1 MLKKLLKL
9 ISGDPIQ
16 NTIKTYRS
24 LVERIN
30 ALEPTYEALTD
41 AELRAKTSE
50 FRRRLARGETL
61 DDILPEAF
69 AVVREAA
76 KRTLGL
82 RHYDVQL
89 MGGAALHEGKAIE
102 MKTGEGKTL
111 VATLPLYLNALTL
124 NPQWVEKARAKWG
137 DDPDRWEFVPLDGEP
152 VGKGVHLATVND
164 YLARRDARW
173 MGPIYDLLGLSV
185 GVLQMAAATE
195 GGKKAFIVDLEKRS
209 SKEQE
214 DQLRMVPRQEA
225 YKADIVYGTAQE
237 FGFDYLRDNMA
248 LHAEEQVQRGH
259 HYVIIDEVDNVLI
272 DEARTPLI
280 ISGPASEDV
289 EWYVRLA
296 QIVKRLKPEE
306 DVEIHEKEQTVVLT
320 ELGEAKVEEAL
331 GMPLRDPE
339 RPEDLTPE
347 QERIWGYL
355 EQALRAQFLYKRNK
369 HYIVQNRRVII
380 VDEFTGRLM
389 PGRRWSHGLHQAVE
403 AKEGVPIQPENMT
416 YATITLQN
424 FFRMYE
430 KLAGMSGTVLTE
442 AEEFHTIY
450 KLDVAAIPTNLEYQA
465 MGPNAPLV
473 ALEDVDEEGYRYTY
487 YARRD
492 DPEKRPIYWKRK
504 DYPDVIYRTEEAKF
518 RAITWEILR
527 FHIQG
532 RPMLVGTGSVELS
545 ERLAARLEAPAL
557 RKLAQILLVRD
568 AFLEKVG
575 DDGSGQMYPELEP
588 LYKPLD
594 QVRETD
600 IRRLAKEAGLRS
612 LKLDAE
618 DNLERLRDLL
628 LPTPTEQ
635 ARWPQVKEKLVEVFR
650 TGIPCQVLNAKEH
663 AREGQII
670 ARAGELYRVTIATQ
684 MAGRGVDIKL
694 GGELPEEVVRSVNRV
709 LARAGHPD
717 PYNLRMDER
726 YEALKQVPPE
736 QYGIYAEDVYL
747 FFEYIENMH
756 KVRELGGLH
765 VIGSERHESRRIDN
779 QLRGRAGRQG
789 DPGSSRFFLSLEDEL
804 VRLFGGD
811 QVGSLMERFR
821 IDELIPLEH
830 PIVSRIIEQAQKR
843 VEGINFDMRKHLL
856 EYDDVLNKQRTQIYA
871 QRNRILHKDDLSE
884 DVAELLRQEI
894 RERLAKARE
903 EGEEPWALLLY
914 FEEIQ
919 PPFSVGEKTFPP
931 FTHRVIIEDL
941 YPKAREGEDALKA
954 GLQEW
959 IRHALESEVQHRLQA
974 AQRSVD
980 AILERMDEEVDRRI
994 EALETFLQ
1002 GLQLT
1007 DEPLRP
1013 AQIQVELQAALRL
1026 NLRLPSEIYQRL
1038 AEEPQSVAP
1047 QVQEVLTR
1055 FVHELFLRRL
1065 VWALQRILGAEFQPQ
1080 VPKEEVDPTS
1090 LAEILLEQARD
1101 YLERRKE
1108 RIFKA
1113 ATREM
1118 QTSLARIAATAR
1130 READTNGQ
1138 ALWATETAQ
1147 QLLRLLLTLQEE
1159 RQTYFDRRTHRQM
1172 VRTVRRIQYPYAVAE
1187 RLSHLSPD
1195 EWEAR
1200 LLEHMETARRALHRS
1215 RGMDEFERLRFFK
1228 MADLEDKAQRGLRR
1242 ALGHETFEAYKDT
1255 SLNDLPEDVKEK
1267 VILELGR
1274 QVLTEDWRLLLL
1286 HIFNQTWAEY
1296 LTQMEALR
1304 TAIRLEAY
1312 GQRDPLVEYKR
1323 KAFELYQQLLRDIR
1337 AQVIY
1342 NMFRYHVAESMV
1354 RLAGMARVLKM
1365 AQEQAEAAQAEP
1377 LDQALEAADERP
1389 QPEATAVAVGAEGK
1403 PEPASAKQG
1412 KSKKRKKRKK
1422 RKRKR

>member
-1 MLKKLLKL
+1 MLKKLLQWV
-9 ISGDPIQ
+9 SGDPIQ
-16 NTIKTYRS
+16 HTIKTYRP
-24 LVERIN
+24 LVDQIN
-30 ALEPTYEALTD
+30 ALEEEFESLTD
-41 AELRAKTSE
+41 AELRAKTDE
-50 FRRRLARGETL
+50 FRRRLAKGETL

-69 AVVREAA
+69 AAVREAA

-89 MGGAALHEGKAIE
+89 MGGIALHQGKAIE

-111 VATLPLYLNALTL
+111 VATLPLYLNALAL
-124 NPQWVEKARAKWG
+124 NPKWVEKARAKWG

-152 VGKGVHLATVND
+152 VGRGVHLATVND

-173 MGPIYDLLGLSV
+173 MGPIYDLLGLTV
-185 GVLQMAAATE
+185 GVLQMAAVTE
-195 GGKKAFIVDLEKRS
+195 GGKKAYIVDLEKRS

-214 DQLRMVPRQEA
+214 DQLRMVPRREA

-248 LHAEEQVQRGH
+248 LRAEDQVQRE
-259 HYVIIDEVDNVLI
+259 HYYAIIDEVDNVLI

-289 EWYVRLA
+289 EWYVRMA
-296 QIVKRLKPEE
+296 QIVKRLKPGE
-306 DVEIHEKEQTVVLT
+306 DVEIHEKDNTVVLT
-320 ELGEAKVEEAL
+320 ELGEARVEEML

-347 QERIWGYL
+347 QERLWGYL

-403 AKEGVPIQPENMT
+403 AKEGVPVQPENIT

-442 AEEFHTIY
+442 AEEFRTIY
-450 KLDVAAIPTNLEYQA
+450 ELDVAAIPTNLEYQA
-465 MGPNAPLV
+465 MGPNAPLM
-473 ALEDVDEEGYRYTY
+473 ALEDVDEEGYKYTY
-487 YARRD
+487 YVRRD
-492 DPEKRPIYWKRK
+492 DPEKKPVFWKRK

-545 ERLAARLEAPAL
+545 ERLAARLEAGPL
-557 RKLAQILLVRD
+557 RKLVQIMLVRD
-568 AFLEKVG
+568 AFLEHVG

-600 IRRLAKEAGLRS
+600 IRRLAKQVGLRT
-612 LKLDAE
+612 LKPDAPE
-618 DNLERLRDLL
+618 NLERLRRLL
-628 LPTPTEQ
+628 LPTPSEQ
-635 ARWPQVKEKLVEVFR
+635 ARWEQVKDKLVEVLHK
-650 TGIPCQVLNAKEH
+650 GIPCQVLNAKEH

-694 GGELPEEVVRSVNRV
+694 GGELPEEVIRSVNRV
-709 LARAGHPD
+709 LDRAGHPD
-717 PYNLRMDER
+717 PYNLRMDES

-736 QYGIYAEDVYL
+736 QYGIYAEDVYR

-765 VIGSERHESRRIDN
+765 VIGSERHEARRIDN

-789 DPGSSRFFLSLEDEL
+789 DPGSSRFYLSLQDEL
-804 VRLFGGD
+804 VRLFGGE
-811 QVGSLMERFR
+811 QVAALMDRFKV
-821 IDELIPLEH
+821 DELIPLEH
-830 PIVSRIIEQAQKR
+830 PLVNKIIEQAQHR
-843 VEGINFDMRKHLL
+843 VEGANFDARKHLL
-856 EYDDVLNKQRTQIYA
+856 EYDDVLNIQRTQIYD
-871 QRNRILHKDDLSE
+871 QRNRILHKEDLSE
-884 DVAELLRQEI
+884 DVADLLRQEI
-894 RERLAKARE
+894 RERLARAQE
-903 EGEEPWALLLY
+903 EGEEPWALLAY
-914 FEEIQ
+914 FEEVQ
-919 PPFSVGEKTFPP
+919 PPFPVGEQLFPS
-931 FTHRVIIEDL
+931 FTLQVLLEEL
-941 YPKAREGEDALKA
+941 YPLAHQGTE
-954 GLQEW
+954 
-959 IRHALESEVQHRLQA
+959 ALEKGLRVWIHRALEAEAEHRYRA
-974 AQRSVD
+974 AVRTVEN
-980 AILERMDEEVDRRI
+980 ILSRMDEEVEGRI
-994 EALETFLQ
+994 ETLETFLE

-1007 DEPLRP
+1007 EEPLRP
-1013 AQIQVELQAALRL
+1013 SQIQVELQAALRM
-1026 NLRLPSEIYQRL
+1026 NLRLPNEIYQEL
-1038 AEEPQSVAP
+1038 AEDPASVAP
-1047 QVQEVLTR
+1047 HLQEALTR
-1055 FVHELFLRRL
+1055 FIQELFVRRL
-1065 VWALQRILGAEFQPQ
+1065 GWALQRILGTEFQPQ
-1080 VPKEEVDPTS
+1080 LPAPEDIDPETLGEDLLRQVEEH
-1090 LAEILLEQARD
+1090 LN
-1101 YLERRKE
+1101 RRKE

-1113 ATREM
+1113 AVREM
-1118 QTSLARIAATAR
+1118 QPSLARIAAAAR
-1130 READTNGQ
+1130 AEDGQ
-1138 ALWATETAQ
+1138 EPAALWATDTAQ

-1159 RQTYFDRRTHRQM
+1159 RRTYFDKRTHRQA
-1172 VRTVRRIQYPYAVAE
+1172 VRLIRRIHYHYAVAE
-1187 RLSHLSPD
+1187 HLAELTPE

-1200 LLEHMETARRALHRS
+1200 LLEHMETAREALHRS
-1215 RGMDEFERLRFFK
+1215 RGLDEFERLRFFK
-1228 MADLEDKAQRGLRR
+1228 MADLEDKAQKGLRQ
-1242 ALGHETFEAYKDT
+1242 ALGDAVFEAHKDIP
-1255 SLNDLPEDVKEK
+1255 LDRLPEEVKEQ

-1274 QVLTEDWRLLLL
+1274 QVLTEDWRILML
-1286 HIFNQTWAEY
+1286 HVFNQTWADY

-1323 KAFELYQQLLRDIR
+1323 KAYELYHQLLRDIR
-1337 AQVIY
+1337 GQVIY
-1342 NMFRYHVAESMV
+1342 NMFRYHVSESMI
-1354 RLAGMARVLKM
+1354 RLGLMAR
-1365 AQEQAEAAQAEP
+1365 AAEQGEAATEAAP
-1377 LDQALEAADERP
+1377 VAALETHDEAP
-1389 QPEATAVAVGAEGK
+1389 A
-1403 PEPASAKQG
+1403 PEPEGVLETETVTESGETEETAG
-1412 KSKKRKKRKK
+1412 KRKKRKK
-1422 RKRKR
+1422 RKKKRKRKR